1 MATKAELKAEQDTVI
16 KLQIFDSSYKIIKP
30 PNTFNNSLTRALCYI
45 GNKMKLKMDGSCLTQ
60 DKITFTHGKT
70 VNIYIVYEIN
80 LWNYVDSS
88 DPALGNSLSGAV
100 ELMKNADFDK
110 YKYSWYGNGVNMK
123 RTFFI
128 LCR

>member
-1 MATKAELKAEQDTVI
+1 
-16 KLQIFDSSYKIIKP
+16 
-30 PNTFNNSLTRALCYI
+30 
-45 GNKMKLKMDGSCLTQ
+45 MKLKMDGSCLTE

-80 LWNYVDSS
+80 LWNCVDSS

-100 ELMKNADFDK
+100 ELMKNADLDE
-110 YKYSWYGNGVNMK
+110 YKYSWYDNGVNMK

-128 LCR
+128 LYR

>member
-1 MATKAELKAEQDTVI
+1 
-16 KLQIFDSSYKIIKP
+16 
-30 PNTFNNSLTRALCYI
+30 
-45 GNKMKLKMDGSCLTQ
+45 MKLKMDGSCLTE

-80 LWNYVDSS
+80 LWNCVDNS

-100 ELMKNADFDK
+100 ELMKNADLDK
-110 YKYSWYGNGVNMK
+110 YKYSWYDNGVNMK

-128 LCR
+128 LYR